1 MNYIPIAEKAE
12 DIIEK
17 INNYKNSEELK
28 AYIHDMYGKIDG
40 EVAKR
45 LESVIEK
52 IILNNKI
59 TQHLNNLKIL
69 KYIPLVLK
77 DKIKNIFL
85 RIGVL
90 DKFFKNYKGI
100 LEDNFSIEEL

>member
-1 MNYIPIAEKAE
+1 MICMEKLHAE
-12 DIIEK
+12 
-17 INNYKNSEELK
+17 S
-28 AYIHDMYGKIDG
+28 
-40 EVAKR
+40 R
-45 LESVIEK
+45 LVLDRESVIEK